1 MNVEIAEYLPQSIQ
15 TEVRKALNF
24 IPKGRS
30 LRLIRIPVFDFNEAI
45 SKICKKVG
53 FVPFRPV
60 LYGIPIDMTENV
72 LPEMILVADDDT
84 NLTRSNSKETE
95 FYKPEREG
103 ELSISQP

>member
-53 FVPFRPV
+53 FV